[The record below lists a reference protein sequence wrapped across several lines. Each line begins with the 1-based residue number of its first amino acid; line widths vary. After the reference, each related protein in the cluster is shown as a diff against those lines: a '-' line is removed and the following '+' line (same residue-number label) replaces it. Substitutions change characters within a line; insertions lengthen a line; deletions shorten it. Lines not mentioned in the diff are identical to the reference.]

1 MEDEWDRLNE
11 EERQLREELERLRD
25 DTSAIK
31 SQLDMHSSERLPA
44 LRNLVD
50 ERMAGELQ
58 TELTRIKGD
67 VEAAGHLEEDLL
79 EEERH
84 LQEEL
89 AETEGRL
96 QGIRAQM
103 ESLTNEIK
111 QANLQSLS
119 IAPADDLKVLL
130 EGTHKSPRLFSSLLF
145 PSPVIITVRSRP
157 PVSQLLLSYHLVF
170 HVHNVISIWWPSF
183 RPAFCCCSLRYSSS
197 LMTPVPA
204 FPVLKPL
211 PNDVRERRKRDIV
224 ILNQFV

>member
-1 MEDEWDRLNE
+1 MTDLADVEDEWDRLNE
-11 EERQLREELERLRD
+11 EERQLREELERL
-25 DTSAIK
+25 
-31 SQLDMHSSERLPA
+31 PG

-50 ERMAGELQ
+50 ERMAAELQ

-79 EEERH
+79 DEERH

-130 EGTHKSPRLFSSLLF
+130 EGTHKSPHLFSSLPF
-145 PSPVIITVRSRP
+145 PSPPPSSLQFEADHRSR
-157 PVSQLLLSYHLVF
+157 SC
-170 HVHNVISIWWPSF
+170 
-183 RPAFCCCSLRYSSS
+183 FCR
-197 LMTPVPA
+197 
-204 FPVLKPL
+204 
-211 PNDVRERRKRDIV
+211 I
-224 ILNQFV
+224 I

>member
-1 MEDEWDRLNE
+1 M

-25 DTSAIK
+25 DTSAIE
-31 SQLDMHSSERLPA
+31 SQLEMHSSERLPA

-50 ERMAGELQ
+50 ERMATELQ

-79 EEERH
+79 DEERH

-130 EGTHKSPRLFSSLLF
+130 EGTHTHAHIQIPFSRLHYFSPSPTIITKQTTGLTAAPVVSSSLL
-145 PSPVIITVRSRP
+145 
-157 PVSQLLLSYHLVF
+157 Y
-170 HVHNVISIWWPSF
+170 NVISIWWPSF
-183 RPAFCCCSLRYSSS
+183 RPAFAFVCCCLRYSSP
-197 LMTPVPA
+197 LMTPA
-204 FPVLKPL
+204 FP
-211 PNDVRERRKRDIV
+211 D
-224 ILNQFV
+224 

>member
-25 DTSAIK
+25 DTSAIE

-50 ERMAGELQ
+50 ERMAAELQ
-58 TELTRIKGD
+58 TEPTRIKGD

-79 EEERH
+79 DEERH

-130 EGTHKSPRLFSSLLF
+130 EGTHKSPHLFSSLPF
-145 PSPVIITVRSRP
+145 PSPPPSSLQFEADHRSR
-157 PVSQLLLSYHLVF
+157 SC
-170 HVHNVISIWWPSF
+170 
-183 RPAFCCCSLRYSSS
+183 FCR
-197 LMTPVPA
+197 
-204 FPVLKPL
+204 
-211 PNDVRERRKRDIV
+211 I
-224 ILNQFV
+224 I